1 MYLKLGMTEYGLA
14 ELDTLAELQLKAGQL
29 KEAMRTYQKSADLH
43 YTLGQHDEA
52 IKIYERIVRLAP
64 RDIDARQ
71 QLINMYIQSGKISDA
86 VASERSLSEIFM
98 QDGQVEGAI
107 AALHQ
112 LLALSPEDIPAHQ
125 ALAQQL
131 MSLGEYG
138 QAARL
143 YGRLVRLDPSTPRHA
158 IMQTEMQRMAKEV
171 EEERTGAL
179 GRDRQPLSDERTRT
193 SARREKPPKATSSP
207 ARHPRQRETRDKPAS
222 GHPHRIVSKEKGK

>member
-1 MYLKLGMTEYGLA
+1 
-14 ELDTLAELQLKAGQL
+14 
-29 KEAMRTYQKSADLH
+29 MR
-43 YTLGQHDEA
+43 
-52 IKIYERIVRLAP
+52 
-64 RDIDARQ
+64 
-71 QLINMYIQSGKISDA
+71 

-112 LLALSPEDIPAHQ
+112 LLALAPEDVPAHQ
-125 ALAQQL
+125 SLAQQL

-171 EEERTGAL
+171 ETKSVTGAL
-179 GRDRQPLSDERTRT
+179 ANAEEPAYADAPATAPAGKAPL
-193 SARREKPPKATSSP
+193 KAASSSRKTPAP
-207 ARHPRQRETRDKPAS
+207 ARNKR
-222 GHPHRIVSKEKGK
+222 